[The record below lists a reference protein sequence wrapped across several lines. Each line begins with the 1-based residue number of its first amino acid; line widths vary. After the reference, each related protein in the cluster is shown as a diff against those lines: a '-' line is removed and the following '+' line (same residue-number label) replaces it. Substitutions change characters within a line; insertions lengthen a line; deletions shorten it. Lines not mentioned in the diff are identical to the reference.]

1 MNNKLALVLGFLEG
15 IIIVALIVFI
25 IILLNG
31 NKNSD
36 SIKTTD
42 NNTTNNVVNKNA
54 TDTDANDLVNS
65 AQVKKILNMSD
76 AEFVEY
82 AKNFADYEYKGFS
95 IEEKEKRYNNG
106 CGSASSVSEAIELV
120 EDNAYR
126 YPNILKI
133 DETTPDDIINAKL
146 VDETDYYYAIDLQ
159 YTAKGTTGDVTVED
173 TYVVFKDDM
182 FESVMEYNNY
192 LRKINLNSANTKEKI
207 KRVMDLYT
215 FLDIKA
221 NLFEPT
227 LVEKDDCYE
236 YTYCFVVYRGTG
248 DSIFTDTALVIKNE
262 AVLGTYTIKID
273 KKDGKF
279 EPNTGE
285 EKILR
290 TVEGK
295 NSEIKLPNQSED

>member
-1 MNNKLALVLGFLEG
+1 
-15 IIIVALIVFI
+15 
-25 IILLNG
+25 
-31 NKNSD
+31 
-36 SIKTTD
+36 
-42 NNTTNNVVNKNA
+42 
-54 TDTDANDLVNS
+54 
-65 AQVKKILNMSD
+65 
-76 AEFVEY
+76 
-82 AKNFADYEYKGFS
+82 
-95 IEEKEKRYNNG
+95 
-106 CGSASSVSEAIELV
+106 
-120 EDNAYR
+120 
-126 YPNILKI
+126 
-133 DETTPDDIINAKL
+133 
-146 VDETDYYYAIDLQ
+146 
-159 YTAKGTTGDVTVED
+159 
-173 TYVVFKDDM
+173 
-182 FESVMEYNNY
+182 
-192 LRKINLNSANTKEKI
+192 
-207 KRVMDLYT
+207 MDLYT